1 LIVQQDYDEA
11 FSPLQEAQRNALIL
25 LSTSLMLLVV
35 MAYLLSQRLAD
46 PIRRLTAIAENIS
59 RGKLDEKVVEIERSD
74 EIGALARAIERMGVS
89 IKMAFERLRSK
100 AA

>member
-1 LIVQQDYDEA
+1 V
-11 FSPLQEAQRNALIL
+11 
-25 LSTSLMLLVV
+25 
-35 MAYLLSQRLAD
+35 
-46 PIRRLTAIAENIS
+46 
-59 RGKLDEKVVEIERSD
+59 GIERSD